1 MKKNV
6 LLIILACVVS
16 QVWSQNNYYYAGNEA
31 HYWVED
37 TSSVNIIIGNMQ
49 NLEQIV
55 KNVQDIFYDGTDT
68 VSFVSDDDNI
78 IIISNK
84 LKNIPLSILC
94 NAIIVAPNDIV
105 FATYAKRINGKRIW
119 LRNEAYVKLKNDSLY
134 QSYLLPFLSTFSG
147 FSISYDNE
155 ENDYK
160 IICNDESTLMQIANG
175 LYDTSLVNYST
186 PDFYS
191 EIELNT
197 ADPNYGEQWA
207 LHNTGQSDG
216 VPGADINIE
225 PAWDFMQHYYNYLGD
240 TIRVAVIDFGVE
252 EHEDLVDMN
261 NNSRVLSGFPVY
273 GHGAP
278 YNSSQWHGQACAGII
293 AASHNNNKGGAGV
306 APNTLIIPIRIS
318 RDATV
323 ISFGNRRIARGIK
336 YAWNN
341 RGAQILSN
349 SWGVLPN
356 DLVNTAFKKA
366 IAHGRNG
373 LGWVVTVASGNNSL
387 NSVEFPAD
395 IEGVIAV
402 GAIDRCGKRSGR
414 KDAVPEACDPWPANI
429 IVPGS
434 SYGSGLSVVAP
445 GTKVFT
451 IDRMGN
457 AGKNSGNYNEDFNGT
472 SAACPHVA
480 GIAALMLSVNPN
492 LTHTHK

>member
-37 TSSVNIIIGNMQ
+37 TSSVNIIVDNMQ
-49 NLEQIV
+49 NFGQIV
-55 KNVQDIFYDGTDT
+55 KNVQEIFYDNSDT
-68 VSFVSDDDNI
+68 VSFVADDDNI

-94 NAIIVAPNDIV
+94 STIRVAPNDIA
-105 FATYAKRINGKRIW
+105 FATYAKKIHGNRIW
-119 LRNEAYVKLKNDSLY
+119 LRNEIYVKLKQDSLY
-134 QSYLLPFLSTFSG
+134 QSYMVPYLSNFSG
-147 FSISYDNE
+147 YSLSFDGE
-155 ENDYK
+155 EGDYK
-160 IICNDESTLMQIANG
+160 IICQNETVLMQIANG
-175 LYDTSLVNYST
+175 LYDTALIEYST

-240 TIRVAVIDFGVE
+240 TIRVAVIDCGVE
-252 EHEDLVDMN
+252 GHEDLVDMN

-293 AASHNNNKGGAGV
+293 AASHNNKGGAGV

-318 RDATV
+318 RDASSV
-323 ISFGNRRIARGIK
+323 SFGNRRIARGIK

-349 SWGVLPN
+349 SWIVLPN
-356 DLVNTAFKKA
+356 DLVDTALKKA

-373 LGWVVTVASGNNSL
+373 LGCVVTFSSGNNSL
-387 NSVEFPAD
+387 NTVEYPAD

-414 KDAVPEACDPWPANI
+414 KDAVLEACDPWPADC
-429 IVPGS
+429 
-434 SYGSGLSVVAP
+434 
-445 GTKVFT
+445 KVFGLRSSVFGLFFPLAPFT
-451 IDRMGN
+451 LAPFTLFTPFTPFLLPLPRSLPSCWSPR
-457 AGKNSGNYNEDFNGT
+457 AG
-472 SAACPHVA
+472 
-480 GIAALMLSVNPN
+480 
-492 LTHTHK
+492 